1 MRLLTLSTNGEPC
14 GIADYNSTLG
24 AAFVGLGH
32 STEIV
37 RLPRLDPAGLA
48 AACEVFR
55 GRLSEFDL
63 GLVQHE
69 WGFFGSNFRQSAQC
83 FTELLKSLRK
93 ATPVAIFMHSC
104 FPALSRSRTIPF
116 FSKNA
121 KVRAAKQ
128 AMVSA
133 LNRRARVFTHGDTA
147 REQLVG
153 YGIQRHRVEAILHPL
168 TVERDVAKPRP
179 LGEQDK
185 VQLAIFGFVSAY
197 KGYETVLNA
206 MRLLPDNVTLVI
218 AGGKHPCS
226 PWDETLDSIFGFL
239 HIGAWPR
246 PTMPALPG
254 RFTTADRDRLRNR
267 VRITGYLSQT
277 EMIKILNGTDI
288 ALAIYSEGPVGSGAL
303 SQILSLGRPVI
314 ASTLT
319 AFREVQQRGNCLK
332 LIPAQAP
339 FELTELILTLI
350 RDHAE
355 RLRLHENAL
364 AFARKH
370 TFEALAQH
378 IIKTMK

>member
-1 MRLLTLSTNGEPC
+1 MRLLMLSTNGEPC
-14 GIADYNSTLG
+14 GIADYNSRLS
-24 AAFVGLGH
+24 AAFVGLRH
-32 STEIV
+32 VTEIV
-37 RLPRLDPAGLA
+37 RIPRFDPAGLA
-48 AACEVFR
+48 RACEVFR
-55 GRLSEFDL
+55 EKLPEFDR

-93 ATPVAIFMHSC
+93 ETPMAIFMHST
-104 FPALSRSRTIPF
+104 FPVLPRSRTIPF

-121 KVRAAKQ
+121 KIRAAKR

-133 LNRRARVFTHGDTA
+133 INRRACVFTHGDTA

-153 YGIQRHRVEAILHPL
+153 YGIRRDRIEAIVHPL
-168 TVERDVAKPRP
+168 TAECNVAKPRP

-185 VQLAIFGFVSAY
+185 VQLAIFGFVSEY

-218 AGGKHPCS
+218 AGGKHPCA
-226 PWDETLDSIFGFL
+226 PGDQTLDSVLGFL
-239 HIGAWPR
+239 YTGAWPR
-246 PTMPALPG
+246 PTMPTLPG

-267 VRITGYLSQT
+267 VRITGYLSHA
-277 EMIKILNGTDI
+277 EMVNILNGTDI
-288 ALAIYSEGPVGSGAL
+288 ALAIYSKGPTGSGAL
-303 SQILSLGRPVI
+303 SQMLSLGRPVI

-339 FELTELILTLI
+339 YELTELILALI

-378 IIKTMK
+378 VVKTMK

>member
-1 MRLLTLSTNGEPC
+1 MRLLMLSTNGEPC

-24 AAFVGLGH
+24 AAFLGLGH
-32 STEIV
+32 LTDTV
-37 RLPRLDPAGLA
+37 RIPRLDSAGLA
-48 AACEVFR
+48 KACEIFR
-55 GRLSEFDL
+55 ERLPKFDL

-83 FTELLKSLRK
+83 FAELLKSLGDEP
-93 ATPVAIFMHSC
+93 PVAIFIHSG
-104 FPALSRSRTIPF
+104 FPVLPRSRTMRF
-116 FSKNA
+116 FSKDA
-121 KVRAAKQ
+121 KIRAAKR

-133 LNRRARVFTHGDTA
+133 INRRARVFTHGDTA

-153 YGIQRHRVEAILHPL
+153 YGVRRERIEAVVFPL
-168 TVERDVAKPRP
+168 TAERDVAKPRP
-179 LGEQDK
+179 LSAHDP
-185 VQLAIFGFVSAY
+185 VQLAIFGFVSEY

-218 AGGKHPCS
+218 AGGKHPTN
-226 PWDETLDSIFGFL
+226 PGDQTLDSILGFL
-239 HIGAWPR
+239 HTGAWPR

-254 RFTTADRDRLRNR
+254 RFTSADRRRLRNR
-267 VRITGYLSQT
+267 VRITGYLSHA
-277 EMIKILNGTDI
+277 EMVNTLNGTDI
-288 ALAIYSEGPVGSGAL
+288 ALAIYSEGPPGSAAL
-303 SQILSLGRPVI
+303 GQMLSLGRPMI

-319 AFREVQQRGNCLK
+319 AFREVQQRCNCLK

-339 FELTELILTLI
+339 FELAELILALI

>member
-1 MRLLTLSTNGEPC
+1 MRLLMLSTNGEPC

-32 STEIV
+32 SMEIV
-37 RLPRLDPAGLA
+37 RIPRFDPAGLA

-55 GRLSEFDL
+55 GKLPEFDL

-69 WGFFGSNFRQSAQC
+69 WGFFGSDFRQSVQC
-83 FTELLKSLRK
+83 LTGLLKSLRDE
-93 ATPVAIFMHSC
+93 TPVAIFMHSG
-104 FPALSRSRTIPF
+104 FPVLPRSRTMPF

-121 KVRAAKQ
+121 KIRAAKR

-133 LNRRARVFTHGDTA
+133 INRRACVFTHGDTA
-147 REQLVG
+147 REQIVG
-153 YGIQRHRVEAILHPL
+153 NGVRRERIEAIVFPF

-185 VQLAIFGFVSAY
+185 VQLAIFGFVSEY

-218 AGGKHPCS
+218 AGGKHPCH
-226 PWDETLDSIFGFL
+226 PGDQTLDSILRFL
-239 HIGAWPR
+239 HTGAWPR
-246 PTMPALPG
+246 PTMPQLPG

-267 VRITGYLSQT
+267 VRVTGYLSQP
-277 EMIKILNGTDI
+277 EMVNILNGTDI
-288 ALAIYSEGPVGSGAL
+288 ALAIYPEGPLGSAAL
-303 SQILSLGRPVI
+303 GQMLSLGRPVI
-314 ASTLT
+314 ASTIA

-332 LIPAQAP
+332 LIPARAP
-339 FELTELILTLI
+339 FELTELILALI
-350 RDHAE
+350 QDHAE

-378 IIKTMK
+378 IIKTMM

>member
-1 MRLLTLSTNGEPC
+1 MRLLMLSTNGEPC

-32 STEIV
+32 LTDIV
-37 RLPRLDPAGLA
+37 RIPRLDPAGLA
-48 AACEVFR
+48 TACEVFR
-55 GRLSEFDL
+55 GRLPKFDL

-69 WGFFGSNFRQSAQC
+69 WGFFGSDFRQSALRL
-83 FTELLKSLRK
+83 TELLKSLPNEP
-93 ATPVAIFMHSC
+93 PVAIFIHSG
-104 FPALSRSRTIPF
+104 FPVLPRSRTMQF

-121 KVRAAKQ
+121 KIRAAKR

-133 LNRRARVFTHGDTA
+133 INRRACVFTHGDTA

-153 YGIQRHRVEAILHPL
+153 HGVRRDRVEAVVFPL
-168 TVERDVAKPRP
+168 STERDVGKPRP
-179 LGEQDK
+179 LNAQDT
-185 VQLAIFGFVSAY
+185 VQLAIFGFVSEY

-218 AGGKHPCS
+218 AGGKHPCN
-226 PWDETLDSIFGFL
+226 PGDQTLDSIFGFL
-239 HIGAWPR
+239 HTGAWPR
-246 PTMPALPG
+246 PTMPALPR
-254 RFTTADRDRLRNR
+254 RFTTADRDRLRSR
-267 VRITGYLSQT
+267 VRVTGYLSHA
-277 EMIKILNGTDI
+277 EMLKVLNGTDI
-288 ALAIYSEGPVGSGAL
+288 ALAVYSEGPPGSAAL
-303 SQILSLGRPVI
+303 GQMLSLGRPVI
-314 ASTLT
+314 ASTIA

-332 LIPAQAP
+332 LIPAQAL
-339 FELTELILTLI
+339 FELTELILALI